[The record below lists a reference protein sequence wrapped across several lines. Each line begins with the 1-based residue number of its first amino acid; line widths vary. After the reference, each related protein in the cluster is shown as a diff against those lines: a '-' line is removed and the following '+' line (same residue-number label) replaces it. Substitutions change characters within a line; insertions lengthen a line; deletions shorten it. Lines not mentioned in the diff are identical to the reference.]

1 MKILHNPQCSKS
13 REALSILQEKG
24 EKIEIIEYLKNT
36 PSVDELKSII
46 KMIGVHPEEIVR
58 KGEAIYKEFYKGKVL
73 SDEEWIEAMVKH
85 PKLIERPIVIK
96 DKKAIIGRPP
106 LKIID
111 IL

>member
-36 PSVDELKSII
+36 PSVEELRSII
-46 KMIGVHPEEIVR
+46 KMIGVRPEDIVR
-58 KGEAIYKEFYKGKVL
+58 KGEAIYKELYKGKVL

>member
-36 PSVDELKSII
+36 PSVEELKSII
-46 KMIGVHPEEIVR
+46 KMIGVRPEEIVR
-58 KGEAIYKEFYKGKVL
+58 KGEAIYKELYKGKVL